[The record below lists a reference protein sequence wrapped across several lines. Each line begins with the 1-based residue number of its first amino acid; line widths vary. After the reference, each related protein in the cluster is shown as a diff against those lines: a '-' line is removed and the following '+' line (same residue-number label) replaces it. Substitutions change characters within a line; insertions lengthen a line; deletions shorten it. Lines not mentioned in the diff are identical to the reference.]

1 MTTRA
6 VPLFILALVA
16 FVSACSGP
24 HTAGYGPVRIETY
37 PLDGSCRLTGNGY
50 VMQAKAPADL
60 VVPLSAAPV
69 TVVCSTKSGYQGTKV
84 LSSDYDPWSSSN
96 VGSLG
101 LGYLVDQSSGSG
113 RRYPELV
120 QITMIYTEAGKPED
134 LRDSKTQA
142 TGAEMSEQGP
152 KMTAPKMAAKEKPA
166 MTKEMPKPSG
176 DLPAPPKANTE
187 DASMPAPPT
196 KATTAKKMEKMDD
209 TAKSK
214 DQSLPDKDTKMA
226 ALPMPDKMAKA
237 EPVKMVSKKD
247 IRVHLSSF
255 KERKNAD
262 RSWRRLSHAHGDL
275 LKNYSVAIETVDV
288 KKKGTFHR
296 VYAGPLASDKAAR
309 DLCSALKRKKV
320 YCRPVAA
327 GAN

>member
-6 VPLFILALVA
+6 IPLFTLALAA
-16 FVSACSGP
+16 FVSSCSGS

-37 PLDGSCRLTGNGY
+37 PLDGSCRLTGSGY
-50 VMQAKAPADL
+50 VMHAKAPADV
-60 VVPLSAAPV
+60 VVPLYAAPI
-69 TVVCSTKSGYQGTKV
+69 TVICSTKSGYRGTRV
-84 LSSDYDPWSSSN
+84 LSSNYDPWSSSN

-101 LGYLVDQSSGSG
+101 FGYLVDQSSGSG

-120 QITMIYTEAGKPED
+120 QVTMIYTEAGKPED
-134 LRDSKTQA
+134 LRNSKTQA
-142 TGAEMSEQGP
+142 PGAEMPEQGP
-152 KMTAPKMAAKEKPA
+152 KMAAKKTA

-187 DASMPAPPT
+187 DASMPAPPA
-196 KATTAKKMEKMDD
+196 KATTAKKMKKMDD

-214 DQSLPDKDTKMA
+214 DQSLPDKDRKMA
-226 ALPMPDKMAKA
+226 ALPMPDKMTKA
-237 EPVKMVSKKD
+237 EFVKMVSKKN

-255 KERKNAD
+255 KEGKNAN
-262 RSWRRLSHAHGDL
+262 RSWRRLSRTHGDL

-309 DLCSALKRKKV
+309 NLCSALKRRKV

>member
-1 MTTRA
+1 MTTGA
-6 VPLFILALVA
+6 VPIFTLALVA
-16 FVSACSGP
+16 FVSACAGP

-37 PLDGSCRLTGNGY
+37 PLDGSCRLAGTSY

-69 TVVCSTKSGYQGTKV
+69 TVVCSTKSGYRGMKV
-84 LSSDYDPWSSSN
+84 LSSNYDPWSWSN

-101 LGYLVDQSSGSG
+101 FGYLVDQSSGSG

-142 TGAEMSEQGP
+142 TGAEMSPQGP
-152 KMTAPKMAAKEKPA
+152 KMMVPKKAAKKKTA
-166 MTKEMPKPSG
+166 MTKKMQKPSG
-176 DLPAPPKANTE
+176 DLPAPPKPNSE

-196 KATTAKKMEKMDD
+196 MATTAEKIDQ
-209 TAKSK
+209 TAKPK
-214 DQSLPDKDTKMA
+214 DQSLPDKDAKMA

-237 EPVKMVSKKD
+237 EPAKMVSKKD

-255 KERKNAD
+255 KERKNAN
-262 RSWRRLSHAHGDL
+262 RSWRRLSRAHSDL
-275 LKNYSVAIETVDV
+275 LKKYSVSIETVVV
-288 KKKGTFHR
+288 KKRGTFHR
-296 VYAGPLASDKAAR
+296 VYAGPLVSAKEAR
-309 DLCSALKRKKV
+309 DLCGALKRKKV
-320 YCRPVAA
+320 YCRPAAA

>member
-6 VPLFILALVA
+6 VPLFTLALVA
-16 FVSACSGP
+16 FVSACAGP

-37 PLDGSCRLTGNGY
+37 PLDGTCHLGGTGY

-69 TVVCSTKSGYQGTKV
+69 TVVCSTKSGYRATKV
-84 LSSDYDPWSSSN
+84 LSSNYDPWSSSN

-101 LGYLVDQSSGSG
+101 LGYLLDQASGSG

-142 TGAEMSEQGP
+142 TGAEMSPQGP
-152 KMTAPKMAAKEKPA
+152 EMMA
-166 MTKEMPKPSG
+166 PKPSG
-176 DLPAPPKANTE
+176 DLPAPPKPNSE

-196 KATTAKKMEKMDD
+196 KATTAEKMDQ

-237 EPVKMVSKKD
+237 EPAKMVSKKD

-255 KERKNAD
+255 KERKNTD
-262 RSWRRLSHAHGDL
+262 RSWRQLSRAHGDL
-275 LKNYSVAIETVDV
+275 LKKYSVSIETVVV

-296 VYAGPLASDKAAR
+296 VYAGPLVSAKAAR
-309 DLCSALKRKKV
+309 DLCGALKRKKV

>member
-1 MTTRA
+1 MSTKA
-6 VPLFILALVA
+6 VPLFTLALVA
-16 FVSACSGP
+16 FVSSCAGP

-37 PLDGSCRLTGNGY
+37 PLDGTCHLGGTGY

-69 TVVCSTKSGYQGTKV
+69 TVVCSTKSGYRATKV
-84 LSSDYDPWSSSN
+84 LSSNYDPWSSSN

-101 LGYLVDQSSGSG
+101 LGYLLDQSSGSG
-113 RRYPELV
+113 RRYPELM

-134 LRDSKTQA
+134 FRDSKAQA
-142 TGAEMSEQGP
+142 TGSEMSPQHP
-152 KMTAPKMAAKEKPA
+152 KMMAPKKAAKKKPA
-166 MTKEMPKPSG
+166 MTKKMPKPNS
-176 DLPAPPKANTE
+176 A
-187 DASMPAPPT
+187 DASMPAPPK
-196 KATTAKKMEKMDD
+196 KATTAKKMDQ

-214 DQSLPDKDTKMA
+214 DQPLPDKDAKMD
-226 ALPMPDKMAKA
+226 ALPMPEKMAKA
-237 EPVKMVSKKD
+237 EPAKMSSKKD

-255 KERKNAD
+255 KERKNTD
-262 RSWRRLSHAHGDL
+262 RSWRRLSLSHGDL
-275 LKNYSVAIETVDV
+275 LKKYSVSIETVVV

-296 VYAGPLASDKAAR
+296 VYAGPLASAKAAR
-309 DLCSALKRKKV
+309 DLCGALKRKKV